1 MVNLK
6 QTAIVLNGF
15 IHDFATGFW
24 LAAMIVIYSLHKFQ
38 QEYQSIAETLNIL
51 ERFFF
56 WTTIAAV
63 AIIFATGGIRSFT
76 YVDNFYG
83 EETEQARRKMLITKH
98 IILLAVFGTGGY
110 IGYSMAFH

>member
-1 MVNLK
+1 MFNLK
-6 QTAIVLNGF
+6 HTMVVLNGF
-15 IHDFATGFW
+15 IHDLATGFW
-24 LAAMIVIYSLHKFQ
+24 LAAMIVIYSLHRFHH
-38 QEYQSIAETLNIL
+38 EYQTIAEPLNIL

-63 AIIFATGGIRSFT
+63 LIIFATGGIRSFT

-98 IILLAVFGTGGY
+98 VILLVIFGIGAY
-110 IGYSMAFH
+110 LGYSMAFH

>member
-6 QTAIVLNGF
+6 HTAVVLNGF

-24 LAAMIVIYSLHKFQ
+24 LSAMIVIYSLHRSQ
-38 QEYQSIAETLNIL
+38 QEYQSIAGTLNIL

-56 WTTIAAV
+56 WTSLAAV
-63 AIIFATGGIRSFT
+63 VIIFATGGIRSFT

-98 IILLAVFGTGGY
+98 IILLVVFGIGAY
-110 IGYSMAFH
+110 LGYSMTYH

>member
-1 MVNLK
+1 MVNFK
-6 QTAIVLNGF
+6 KTAIVLNGF

-24 LAAMIVIYSLHKFQ
+24 LSAMIVIYSLHRFQ

-56 WTTIAAV
+56 GTTIVAV
-63 AIIFATGGIRSFT
+63 VIIFATGGMRSFT

-83 EETEQARRKMLITKH
+83 EESEQSRRKMLITKH
-98 IILLAVFGTGGY
+98 IILLAVFGVGGY
-110 IGYSMAFH
+110 FGYSMAYH

>member
-1 MVNLK
+1 MLSMKKTV
-6 QTAIVLNGF
+6 IILNGF

-24 LAAMIVIYSLHKFQ
+24 LSAMIDIYSLHRFQ

-56 WTTIAAV
+56 WSTILAV
-63 AIIFATGGIRSFT
+63 VIIFATGGIRSFT

-98 IILLAVFGTGGY
+98 VILLAVFGIGEY
-110 IGYSMAFH
+110 IGYTMAFH